1 MDQAILHP
9 PKKRTRKTLARAPRT
24 NGTGADRAGT
34 AHSDAR
40 SRLDE
45 VGYVWF
51 RLHSGSRGV
60 GNGIGTMFM
69 RLEPRTDGHG
79 AVGGHAVMALM

>member
-1 MDQAILHP
+1 MNQAILHP

-34 AHSDAR
+34 AHLEAR

-45 VGYVWF
+45 VGFV
-51 RLHSGSRGV
+51 
-60 GNGIGTMFM
+60 
-69 RLEPRTDGHG
+69 
-79 AVGGHAVMALM
+79 